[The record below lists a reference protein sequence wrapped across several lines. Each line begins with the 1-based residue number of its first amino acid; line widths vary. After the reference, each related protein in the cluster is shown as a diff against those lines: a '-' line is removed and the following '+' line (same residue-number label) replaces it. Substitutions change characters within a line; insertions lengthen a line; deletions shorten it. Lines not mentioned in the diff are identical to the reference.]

1 MRRRSIIVAVHLSMP
16 SPQVNHNNTQATPQ
30 NEMSARFFEWSQTS
44 LGKQLLENWR
54 GVAEIALLAI
64 CFALAAGQRA
74 PDVNESHYLCKAKHF
89 WDQSYCPGDI
99 FLSSSF
105 SHLAF
110 YVSTGWL
117 TKLVS
122 LSTYAWI
129 GRIATWVFLAAGWRA
144 ICKQLFSVPLISV
157 VTGIFFL
164 ILNERLHLAGEW
176 VVGGFE
182 AKGIAYGFVLFA
194 IASLLKRNWQ
204 WVWPLLGCASAFH
217 VLVGG
222 WATIAAGVCL
232 LYSMVAPTVREPGG
246 SSSFSQ
252 IVKIQAVPLLVG
264 FLIALVGILPPLM
277 AESFS
282 PHKAAANAVYVN
294 ERVAHHVNFAMFP
307 IAYVGRFAILIL
319 LWQVFSRWFYKSG
332 YLDRTLFYRVKML
345 EVFALMTLVFSFA
358 GLLLSGMAEQGGESA
373 VVAHR
378 FLRFYLF
385 RLSDFAV
392 PASLALVTGCILS
405 RWIADRGDFPH
416 QVCSSIFM
424 GCILVAGATMVQE
437 NHADGRPNADARTL
451 LSDPIDVERTGQIY
465 RNWRKACDWISQN
478 TDRDAVFITPDQQ
491 QTFKWYAG
499 RAEVCCWKDV
509 PQDPGTMAKW
519 RKRIRLL
526 VEPQRE
532 SDLGVFVYSD
542 EQILEM
548 ADRFGAT
555 HLLALQQSAE
565 LLEQP
570 TKFRQVYPEDSADRT
585 TFSVFELVGE

>member
-1 MRRRSIIVAVHLSMP
+1 MP
-16 SPQVNHNNTQATPQ
+16 SNQVNRKNPEATPQ
-30 NEMSARFFEWSQTS
+30 KGLSARFFNWSQTL
-44 LGKQLLENWR
+44 LGKRLLEHWAIA
-54 GVAEIALLAI
+54 AEIVLLAI
-64 CFALAAGQRA
+64 FFALVAGQRA

-129 GRIATWVFLAAGWRA
+129 GRIVTWIFLATGWRA

-157 VTGIFFL
+157 VTGVFFV

-194 IASLLKRNWQ
+194 IASLLKRNWN

-222 WATIAAGVCL
+222 WATIAAGACL
-232 LYSMVAPTVREPGG
+232 IYSMVAPTVRESGG
-246 SSSFSQ
+246 SSSFRQ

-264 FLIALVGILPPLM
+264 LLIALIGILPPLM

-282 PHKAAANAVYVN
+282 PHKTAANAVYVN
-294 ERVAHHVNFAMFP
+294 ERVAHHVNFASFR
-307 IAYVGRFAILIL
+307 IAHVGRFAILVL
-319 LWQVFSRWFYKSG
+319 LWHLFNRCFVKSG
-332 YLDRTLFYRVKML
+332 YLERTLLFRVKML
-345 EVFALMTLVFSFA
+345 EVFALMTLVISLA
-358 GLLLSGMAEQGGESA
+358 GLLLSGLAEQGGDGA
-373 VVAHR
+373 VFAHR

-385 RLSDFAV
+385 RLADFAV

-405 RWIADRGDFPH
+405 RWIAERGDFPH
-416 QVCSSIFM
+416 QVCSSIFI

-437 NHADGRPNADARTL
+437 NHADGRPNADVRTL
-451 LSDPIDVERTGQIY
+451 LADPTDSLRTGQIY
-465 RNWRKACDWISQN
+465 RNWRKACDWISEN
-478 TDRDAVFITPDQQ
+478 TDDNAVFITPAQQ

-499 RAEVCCWKDV
+499 RTEVCCWKDV
-509 PQDPGTMAKW
+509 PQDPDTMAKW

-526 VEPQRE
+526 VEPTRD
-532 SDLGVFVYSD
+532 SDLGIFVYSD
-542 EQILEM
+542 EQIQEM

-555 HLLALQQSAE
+555 HLLTLQQSAE
-565 LLEQP
+565 LLSDP
-570 TKFRQVYPEDSADRT
+570 TRFRLVYPEHPKART
-585 TFSVFELVGE
+585 TFSVFELGKP

>member
-1 MRRRSIIVAVHLSMP
+1 MP
-16 SPQVNHNNTQATPQ
+16 SNQVNLKKPEATPQ
-30 NEMSARFFEWSQTS
+30 KGLSARFFKWSQTPF
-44 LGKQLLENWR
+44 GKRLLANWQAA
-54 GVAEIALLAI
+54 AEIVLLAI
-64 CFALAAGQRA
+64 CFGLVAGQRA

-89 WDQSYCPGDI
+89 WDPSYCPDDI

-122 LSTYAWI
+122 LPAYAWI
-129 GRIATWVFLAAGWRA
+129 GRILTWIFLAAGWRA
-144 ICKQLFSVPLISV
+144 ICRQLFSLPLVSV
-157 VTGIFFL
+157 VSGIFFL

-182 AKGIAYGFVLFA
+182 AKGIAYGFVFFA

-222 WATIAAGVCL
+222 WAAIAAGACL
-232 LYSMVAPTVREPGG
+232 LYSMMAPSVREPGG
-246 SSSFSQ
+246 SVSFGQ
-252 IVKIQAVPLLVG
+252 IVKIQSVPLLIG

-282 PHKAAANAVYVN
+282 PHKVAANAVYVN
-294 ERVAHHVNFAMFP
+294 ERVAHHVNFASFP
-307 IAYVGRFAILIL
+307 VLFVGRFAILIL
-319 LWQVFSRWFYKSG
+319 LWQVFNRWFTKSG
-332 YLDRTLFYRVKML
+332 YLDRTLLYRVKML
-345 EVFALMTLVFSFA
+345 EVFALTTLLFSFA
-358 GLLLSGMAEQGGESA
+358 GLLLSGVAEQGGEGA
-373 VVAHR
+373 VFANR
-378 FLRFYLF
+378 FLRFYFF
-385 RLSDFAV
+385 RLADVAV

-416 QVCSSIFM
+416 QACSGIFM
-424 GCILVAGATMVQE
+424 GCILVAGATLVQE

-451 LSDPIDVERTGQIY
+451 LSDPVDSGRTSQIY
-465 RNWRKACDWISQN
+465 RNWRKACDWILEN
-478 TDRDAVFITPDQQ
+478 TDQDAVFITPAQQ

-499 RAEVCCWKDV
+499 RTEVCCWKDV
-509 PQDPGTMAKW
+509 PQDPNTMAKW

-526 VEPQRE
+526 VEPQRA
-532 SDLGVFVYSD
+532 SDLGMFVYSD

-565 LLEQP
+565 LLSEP
-570 TKFRQVYPEDSADRT
+570 TKFRQVYPEDSAART
-585 TFSVFELVGE
+585 TFSVFELGKK